1 MKEYKLE
8 LIEERTGYVI
18 RYKYYQVVDYD
29 NDIEAL
35 KEYVKELN
43 SNSLFNIDWCIKDEE
58 KGILEETIDTLD

>member
-8 LIEERTGYVI
+8 LIRETTGYVI

-43 SNSLFNIDWCIKDEE
+43 SKSMFNIDWYIKDEE
-58 KGILEETIDTLD
+58 KGILEEIIDTLD